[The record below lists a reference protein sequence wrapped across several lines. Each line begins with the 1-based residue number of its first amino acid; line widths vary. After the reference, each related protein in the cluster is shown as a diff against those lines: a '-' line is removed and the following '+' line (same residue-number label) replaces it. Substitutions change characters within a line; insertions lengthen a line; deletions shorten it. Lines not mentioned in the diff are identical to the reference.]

1 GGFELGTPSGL
12 ADFGTYLGAQGTL
25 QAVTQTAILGGS
37 LEDNLQTA
45 LTNQLHHLLQAGAFN
60 AAGDLAGGKWTD
72 IDWADGSAEKVALH
86 AVVGGLL
93 SEATGGDFT
102 TGALAAGANEALIE
116 QLSGV
121 IRDNKS
127 LELAVSQLIG
137 IAAATVTDGD
147 YAKAAE
153 LAKNATAYN
162 RQLHIDEIRYASDEE
177 RVQRYAEQQGV
188 STDQARQE
196 LLRAAAAMVDHG
208 WTVSLDEAGALSAD
222 ALYFLQAELLVSR
235 NDLFQVTEQEY
246 YNERLG
252 LKEMLHSREAVEA
265 LVRDIALVD
274 PLAYRTNPEYFH
286 EVMNAKGEGSQ
297 EGFGN
302 VVGAPVDAIVW
313 AAGAVMCPSC
323 AMEDLQ
329 AVWNVLK
336 DLPEDLS
343 YKGYL
348 DTLHVMQGS
357 GADVVR
363 RNAASST
370 ELGVGAGF
378 GTATAN
384 AARSMILARV
394 GAKGIPNS
402 PLGRDELISGLPAGT
417 KITPESV
424 VDIRKLPDGRTVWL
438 ETEIG

>member
-162 RQLHIDEIRYASDEE
+162 RQLHIDEIRFASDEE
-177 RVQRYAEQQGV
+177 RVKRYAEQEGI
-188 STDQARQE
+188 SEDQARQD
-196 LLRAAAAMVDHG
+196 LLRAGAAMVDHG
-208 WTVSLDEAGALSAD
+208 WTASLDEAGALSAD
-222 ALYFLQAELLVSR
+222 ALLFLQIELKDS
-235 NDLFQVTEQEY
+235 NTGLFQVTSQEY

-252 LKEMLHSREAVEA
+252 LKELLNSREAVEA

-274 PLAYRTNPEYFH
+274 PLAYRTHPEYFQ
-286 EVMNAKGEGSQ
+286 EVMNAKGQGSTD
-297 EGFGN
+297 GIGN
-302 VVGAPVDAIVW
+302 LVTAPVDAVVW
-313 AAGAVMCPSC
+313 AAGAVACPSC

-329 AVWNVLK
+329 AVWDAVKN
-336 DLPEDLS
+336 LPEDLS

-348 DTLHVMQGS
+348 DTLHIMQGG
-357 GADVVR
+357 GAEVVR
-363 RNAASST
+363 KNAASST
-370 ELGVGAGF
+370 ELGAGLGLGAAVTGS
-378 GTATAN
+378 
-384 AARSMILARV
+384 AARALILERIAPKATV
-394 GAKGIPNS
+394 GGKPIQFDGQFYSVDSLKIS
-402 PLGRDELISGLPAGT
+402 QSYYERLWQQGRPA
-417 KITPESV
+417 PF
-424 VDIRKLPDGRTVWL
+424 LQ
-438 ETEIG
+438 